1 MHWLQLLILPIC
13 QPCLMHFLQTITHA
27 LQHIMSELL
36 TKLQSLLEWF
46 NMWYLQPWLRTGQGP
61 KWFVVLREMHLRLLR
76 LSVSEYMQI
85 LLPWSLPKRT
95 KSMRSM
101 WWKLQS
107 LHIRPKLFILS
118 LWVWFIEWKLHKANK
133 KLYTVTFEWQMFS
146 LCKTIWA
153 IVKRIVRFRDR

>member
-1 MHWLQLLILPIC
+1 
-13 QPCLMHFLQTITHA
+13 
-27 LQHIMSELL
+27 
-36 TKLQSLLEWF
+36 LLEWF

-146 LCKTIWA
+146 LQLFISALFTEQHLWPNFIRLDYPSNLKSNFA
-153 IVKRIVRFRDR
+153 IVSNAKPKITSDNYR